1 MRGHFA
7 DLNATRRHG
16 GKTWIA
22 PKVMIREDV
31 SNPKYARIDMAESLH
46 IEGIT
51 FP

>member
-7 DLNATRRHG
+7 DLNATRKHG

-31 SNPKYARIDMAESLH
+31 SPALVSYRTLS
-46 IEGIT
+46 GCT
-51 FP
+51 S